1 MHDEK
6 GQLIMYQVILAS
18 GSPRRKEILEQCG
31 ISFVIQKSDAVEV
44 ITKEAPHEAV
54 MEFARQ
60 KAYDV
65 QKQLT
70 RKNTILIA
78 ADTMVANGDKILG
91 KPSDKEDACRMIK
104 SIQGHDHSVYTGV
117 TLIIQ
122 DDKIAK
128 GTVKELTFYEE
139 TKVELLPMNE
149 EEIADYVASGEVYDK
164 AGAYAIQGAFASY
177 VKGIQGDYYN
187 VVGLPICRILRE
199 LKNVGIDLKKSC
211 EK

>member
-31 ISFVIQKSDAVEV
+31 ISFVIQKSDAEEV
-44 ITKEAPHEAV
+44 ITKEAPNEAV
-54 MEFARQ
+54 MELSKQ

-65 QKQLT
+65 QKQIT
-70 RKNTILIA
+70 RKNTVLIA
-78 ADTMVANGDKILG
+78 ADTVVANGDKILG

-117 TLIIQ
+117 TLLIQ
-122 DDKIAK
+122 DEETTK
-128 GTVKELTFYEE
+128 GAVQELTFYEE
-139 TKVELLPMNE
+139 TKVEILPMND
-149 EEIADYVASGEVYDK
+149 EEINDYVASGEVYDK

-187 VVGLPICRILRE
+187 VVGLPISRILRE